1 VKHRADLTADDLAH
15 RHHTSGGLSAIQEST
30 IDKMEDGTSYLP
42 SAVERPS
49 PDIRKP
55 PRAWGAYT
63 RLVLADAISRHGWEI
78 GDHTYGTPT
87 VAEAEHGGHLR
98 IGKYCSIAGSVT
110 IVLANHRANA
120 GSTYPFAALR
130 AIWSGAG
137 DSLRDHEAGNVDIG
151 SDVWLGINVCILPG
165 TTIGDG
171 CIIGAGSVVR
181 GSVSP
186 YSVVIGNPAQVIR
199 SRFDTETVSRFLR
212 VRWWDL
218 HDDVVDRLV
227 PKLLG
232 SDLSSLL
239 SAAEEARDAAKPD
252 FGGAADD

>member
-1 VKHRADLTADDLAH
+1 
-15 RHHTSGGLSAIQEST
+15 
-30 IDKMEDGTSYLP
+30 MEDGASYLP
-42 SAVERPS
+42 SAVEPS
-49 PDIRKP
+49 VPDASRP
-55 PRAWGAYT
+55 PRVWGAYT
-63 RLVLADAISRHGWEI
+63 RLVLADAISRHGWEV

-130 AIWSGAG
+130 AIWSGAEDG
-137 DSLRDHEAGNVDIG
+137 LRDHEPGNVDIG
-151 SDVWLGINVCILPG
+151 SDVWLGIDVCILPG

-171 CIIGAGSVVR
+171 CVIGAGSVVR
-181 GSVSP
+181 GSIPP
-186 YSVVIGNPAQVIR
+186 YSIVIGNPGQIIR
-199 SRFDTETVSRFLR
+199 SRFDAETVSRLLR

-232 SDLSSLL
+232 SDITSLL
-239 SAAEEARDAAKPD
+239 LEAEEAWQATKPSS
-252 FGGAADD
+252 AHTANE